1 MVFRYQI
8 CSTDRFTV
16 VLEMYRNDR
25 TYKKVMAKYAN
36 PILLIPN

>member
-25 TYKKVMAKYAN
+25 TYKVMAKYAN